1 MKSFNTYS
9 KSFDFK
15 NIKTDDIEILSKY
28 FHAPLPNLITMD
40 KDPEELKDS
49 VYSFLNEQRKKAI
62 KAVKLA
68 KSLQA
73 LSENS
78 YKTIK
83 YLEST
88 QESLEYKLEQF
99 DTDMSE
105 YEKELHIKDKKIE
118 ELTKDLEEL
127 EKNLHEVTQERE
139 CLKKDIQTL
148 KKSIKQQ
155 ESISDQVLALERKK
169 FLKEKD
175 EDIKKLENLRIE
187 IMNKE
192 KMIEESETQ
201 VSKFEYLLKQEKH
214 LTEKLRNDIDRYKS
228 DIFELKNKFDE
239 SKLKKSKYKDL
250 YQELKALKSLHSK
263 FKNNS
268 TQTSSMDLDESED
281 EYKIDEKSASEKDQ
295 SEINDLISL
304 EEAQSNE
311 YNGDINLLETN
322 ELFSLNNSGGS
333 VHYKESMIYIIPSRK
348 TSGISETKMTI
359 ENCDK
364 ILIPPIKIPEKS
376 QENLQVLPGIIQC
389 ARIQNGRIVKL
400 GPGSPKLTPKG
411 NMKFCFNGPATPKA
425 RVLKMETWTESVVT
439 SPSRVEAEASNIE
452 VSNTEVKNEFENRV
466 EAEANYEGPKDDEN
480 NKKTR
485 VVNKENLK
493 AKIYKDPVKEYFLK
507 VCQNAKAACR
517 YSDKIVKIPTNS
529 LYNKLVEMKI
539 PYCKWPESVQ
549 EYLAKRI
556 QQR

>member
-15 NIKTDDIEILSKY
+15 CIKTDDIETLSKY
-28 FHAPLPNLITMD
+28 FHTPLPNLISMD
-40 KDPEELKDS
+40 KDPEELKDN

-62 KAVKLA
+62 KAIKLA
-68 KSLQA
+68 KRLQA

-88 QESLEYKLEQF
+88 QESLKYELEQF
-99 DTDMSE
+99 DTNMSE
-105 YEKELHIKDKKIE
+105 YEKELHAKDKKIE
-118 ELTKDLEEL
+118 ELTKDVEEL
-127 EKNLHEVTQERE
+127 EKNYHEAAQERE
-139 CLKKDIQTL
+139 CLKKDIQAL

-155 ESISDQVLALERKK
+155 ESISEQALALERKK

-175 EDIKKLENLRIE
+175 DDIKKLENLRIE
-187 IMNKE
+187 IINKE
-192 KMIEESETQ
+192 KNIEESEGRII
-201 VSKFEYLLKQEKH
+201 KFESLLKQEKH
-214 LTEKLRNDIDRYKS
+214 FTEKLRNDVDRYKS
-228 DIFELKNKFDE
+228 EIFELKNKFE
-239 SKLKKSKYKDL
+239 ENKLKKSKYKDL
-250 YQELKALKSLHSK
+250 YQELKSFKALHSK

-268 TQTSSMDLDESED
+268 TQTSSMDLDESDE
-281 EYKIDEKSASEKDQ
+281 EYKIDEQSSSEKDQ
-295 SEINDLISL
+295 NEINDLISL

-311 YNGDINLLETN
+311 YAGDINLLEAN

-333 VHYKESMIYIIPSRK
+333 MHYKESMIYIIPSRK
-348 TSGISETKMTI
+348 TSGVSEAKMTI

-364 ILIPPIKIPEKS
+364 IYIPPIKGQVFSPG
-376 QENLQVLPGIIQC
+376 NLKILPGMIQC

-400 GPGSPKLTPKG
+400 GPGSPKMTPQA
-411 NMKFCFNGPATPKA
+411 NTMKFCFNGPVTPKA
-425 RVLKMETWTESVVT
+425 RVLKMETWTESVLT
-439 SPSRVEAEASNIE
+439 SPSRIDTK
-452 VSNTEVKNEFENRV
+452 VSNLKIETNCEGVEDEENIGKI
-466 EAEANYEGPKDDEN
+466 EKIEKIEKS
-480 NKKTR
+480 K
-485 VVNKENLK
+485 VVNKDNLK
-493 AKIYKDPVKEYFLK
+493 VKIYKDPVKEYFIK
-507 VCQNAKAACR
+507 VCQNAKAACK

-539 PYCKWPESVQ
+539 PHCKWPESVQ